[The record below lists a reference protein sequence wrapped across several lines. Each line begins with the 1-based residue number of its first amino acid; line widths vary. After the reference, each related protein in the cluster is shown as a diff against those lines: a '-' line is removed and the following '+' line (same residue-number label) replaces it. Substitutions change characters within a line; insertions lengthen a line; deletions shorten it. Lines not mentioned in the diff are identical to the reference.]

1 MVKKRNCGIKA
12 LTNFNR
18 KIFLFIALPE
28 FQTAY
33 AIEDRVNACVYLPKE
48 DLTKRKRQAR

>member
-48 DLTKRKRQAR
+48 DLTKIKRQAR